1 MMNCKDCEYF
11 NGYDYED
18 GTPNCHYMT
27 ETGNIGYDNCPYN
40 NETDIMKKGINIE
53 IDAGFMS
60 DYIKHTISNTI
71 SLEAAER
78 TRETIAHIVNSELKE
93 DILSEAKRQISEIIS
108 KEIADFMAKDITVG
122 GGWNEPSRTISRNDY
137 LSECVA
143 NQMEEQ
149 INTRNGLKR
158 YAENEVNSAIDKFG
172 RKLKDE
178 INAEIKNYFNEATR
192 QVLTSNVVSMLMDNE
207 TYKRLS
213 DSMQHFLPETKED

>member
-40 NETDIMKKGINIE
+40 NETDIKKKGINIE

-149 INTRNGLKR
+149 IKTRNGLKR